1 MPTAETRVAT
11 DRASRYL
18 VQLCEHLNQL
28 SGGHRGPGVRQV
40 EWTETRGVLTL
51 AFGRCELVADDEG
64 LVVRIV
70 AGDGAVLDHLKDEL
84 AARIETIGRR
94 DGLAVRW

>member
-28 SGGHRGPGVRQV
+28 SAGHRGPGVRSV
-40 EWTETRGVLTL
+40 EWTESHGVVTL
-51 AFGRCELVADDEG
+51 DFGRCELDADDEG
-64 LVVRIV
+64 LVVRVV
-70 AGDGAVLDHLKDEL
+70 ADDARLLTHFEAEL

-94 DGLAVRW
+94 DGLVVEW

>member
-1 MPTAETRVAT
+1 MPTAETKIGTA
-11 DRASRYL
+11 RASRYL

-28 SGGHRGPGVRQV
+28 STGHRDPGVRQV
-40 EWTETRGVLTL
+40 EWTQTHGVVSL
-51 AFGRCELVADDEG
+51 AMGSCELRADDDGLALKLVADD
-64 LVVRIV
+64 
-70 AGDGAVLDHLKDEL
+70 GATLEHLKEEL